1 MTSAVLLCL
10 FCFNENFPFAV
21 ALAVFSKVQYL
32 HFETLLLHFGLN
44 LQKLI
49 VVFAII
55 LKRHFVTL
63 ENLFCHFELYY
74 TFVFIGFQVLYQ
86 RLSSIVLRVLSL
98 PYRHRL
104 VRRRRRT
111 ARDYRLRFRPFCNRK
126 VQA

>member
-1 MTSAVLLCL
+1 MTSSVLLCL
-10 FCFNENFPFAV
+10 FCFNENFTFAV

-44 LQKLI
+44 LQKFI

-74 TFVFIGFQVLYQ
+74 TFVFIGFQVLFQ
-86 RLSSIVLRVLSL
+86 RLSSTVLRALSL
-98 PYRHRL
+98 PSHR
-104 VRRRRRT
+104 RPAHHMSRT
-111 ARDYRLRFRPFCNRK
+111 ARDYRLRFRPFYNRQE
-126 VQA
+126 QA